1 MTQGEVT
8 IRKMAGDDVRHIVEI
23 DRHITGKNRATSWP
37 QTVNRNQE
45 KNYPPLCQVAEG
57 GGRVVGFVLGDVRG
71 WEYGMPPGGWI
82 DIMGV
87 DPQFHHQGID
97 TKLIQAFA
105 QECRGL
111 NMKTHI
117 AVRRQDD
124 DLQKFIQAA
133 GFRPGQLIEFEL

>member
-1 MTQGEVT
+1 MTGVEVT
-8 IRKMAGDDVRHIVEI
+8 IRKMTGDDVRHIVDI
-23 DRHITGKNRATSWP
+23 DLHITGKDRAATWP
-37 QTVNRNQE
+37 QTVSRYLE
-45 KNYPPLCQVAEG
+45 MYYPPLCQIAEVE
-57 GGRVVGFVLGDVRG
+57 GRVVGFVLGDVRG

-87 DPQFHHQGID
+87 DPQFQHHGIGL
-97 TKLIQAFA
+97 KLLHAFA

-117 AVRRQDD
+117 AVRRHDEG
-124 DLQKFIQAA
+124 LQQFIQAA